1 MYIYSENRWTDR
13 QMDEQID
20 RLDIDIQKQIHRYT
34 DK

>member
-20 RLDIDIQKQIHRYT
+20 RLDRYRYLEIDTQIY
-34 DK
+34 